1 MGTSGD
7 ARRMVM
13 PVLVLIGVVL
23 LQVVIFTGT
32 TWSLLAAVG
41 GHATEAAF
49 GTPALIKR
57 RIRDTTVTF
66 GPIPNGAVTIL
77 GRMADEPATDP
88 RDWRR
93 LGLGKRLV
101 VVMMPWLITFA
112 VAIVCLGASR
122 MVTSFVHGLYQGLF
136 VLDLT
141 PLVRRLFAITAASPI
156 YVTLGIVFAKVAALN
171 LLPFPGF
178 TGGGLLMELTRSKR
192 ISWIVTGTLV
202 MLFISVRMVY
212 ALIRVLIG

>member
-1 MGTSGD
+1 
-7 ARRMVM
+7 MVM

-49 GTPALIKR
+49 GMPAVIKR

-66 GPIPNGAVTIL
+66 GPIPNGSVTIL
-77 GRMADEPATDP
+77 GRMADEPVTDP

-93 LGLGKRLV
+93 LGLGKRLA
-101 VVMMPWLITFA
+101 VVMVPWLITFA
-112 VAIVCLGASR
+112 LAIVCLGASR
-122 MVTSFVHGLYQGLF
+122 MATSFVHGLYQGLF

-156 YVTLGIVFAKVAALN
+156 YVTLGIVFAKVAAVN

-178 TGGGLLMELTRSKR
+178 TGGGLIMELARIKR
-192 ISWIVTGTLV
+192 VSWIVTGTLV
-202 MLFISVRMVY
+202 MLFISARVVY

>member
-1 MGTSGD
+1 MS
-7 ARRMVM
+7 MH
-13 PVLVLIGVVL
+13 VLVLIGVVL
-23 LQVVIFTGT
+23 LHIVIFTAT

-77 GRMADEPATDP
+77 GRMADEPVTDP

-101 VVMMPWLITFA
+101 VLAAPWLIVFA
-112 VAIVCLGASR
+112 IAILCLGASR
-122 MVTSFVHGLYQGLF
+122 AITSFVHGLYQGLF
-136 VLDLT
+136 VLDVT
-141 PLVRRLFAITAASPI
+141 PLVRRLFALAATSPI
-156 YVTLGIVFAKVAALN
+156 YVTLGIVFAKSLAIN
-171 LLPFPGF
+171 LLPIPGLA
-178 TGGGLLMELTRSKR
+178 GGGLILELAGSRRT
-192 ISWIVTGTLV
+192 SWVFAGMLV
-202 MLFISVRMVY
+202 MLFISARVVY
-212 ALIRVLIG
+212 ALIRVAIS